1 MIKILVNG
9 SPAPQGS
16 KRHVGGGR
24 MVEASA
30 KVGPWRDAV
39 RGETQNM
46 LAILDSKDWRWM
58 EISSTDKAVIC
69 HGAPAAVTIVF
80 RFARPAGHFGKGRNA
95 AVLKPSAPRRPV
107 TMKRNDI
114 DKLARA
120 TLDGL
125 VDGGAMA
132 DDAQV
137 VDLNLSK
144 IYCAP
149 GETPG
154 AVIEIEGA

>member
-30 KVGPWRDAV
+30 AVGPWRDAV
-39 RGETQNM
+39 RGETQLLLSWLRGDGWRE
-46 LAILDSKDWRWM
+46 LAMTDLDVLTTS
-58 EISSTDKAVIC
+58 
-69 HGAPAAVTIVF
+69 APAAVTIVF

>member
-30 KVGPWRDAV
+30 AVGPWRDAV
-39 RGETQNM
+39 RGETQKIIEPLEGPGWWT
-46 LAILDSKDWRWM
+46 LAGTERS
-58 EISSTDKAVIC
+58 VIF
-69 HGAPAAVTIVF
+69 HKAPAAVTIVF
-80 RFARPAGHFGKGRNA
+80 RFARPASHYGTGRNA

-125 VDGGAMA
+125 VDGGAMT